1 MALLS
6 RSPIGQRRPIK
17 VFTNACMFPPCCS
30 SGLFWVWSTTYM
42 FHVSTSRAP
51 CVALLLTMKTVSW
64 GLSWFHLN
72 LTWSS
77 HVIAWEWDHPL
88 RQPTH
93 LKINAGQKS
102 ICIIDMGHSTICF
115 TFNLF
120 IKMSTNA
127 PMTSTFAMLERF
139 VLTRLAATRAHATT
153 VCKEMEGHALVSL
166 SRT

>member
-1 MALLS
+1 
-6 RSPIGQRRPIK
+6 
-17 VFTNACMFPPCCS
+17 
-30 SGLFWVWSTTYM
+30 M

-51 CVALLLTMKTVSW
+51 CVALLLTMKTVNFMRSILIPFESDLVVSRYCL
-64 GLSWFHLN
+64 GMRSP
-72 LTWSS
+72 
-77 HVIAWEWDHPL
+77 IASAHPP
-88 RQPTH
+88 QD
-93 LKINAGQKS
+93 NAGQKS

>member
-1 MALLS
+1 MHVSPLLLFRPILS
-6 RSPIGQRRPIK
+6 MVHHLHVSCFNISGFMRCTFADDENCFMRSILIPFESDLVVSRYCLGMRSPI
-17 VFTNACMFPPCCS
+17 ASAHPPQ
-30 SGLFWVWSTTYM
+30 
-42 FHVSTSRAP
+42 
-51 CVALLLTMKTVSW
+51 
-64 GLSWFHLN
+64 
-72 LTWSS
+72 
-77 HVIAWEWDHPL
+77 D
-88 RQPTH
+88 
-93 LKINAGQKS
+93 NAGQKS